1 MSYRI
6 LGRVAF
12 IESSDWV
19 RRSDLSDQRV
29 SDRHSA
35 QNDADGPV
43 RQFLLLLAIDFSVG
57 CVKRSETHH
66 RTFPVV
72 RSALLHAPY
81 ESALKTDWNP
91 GQILTC

>member
-19 RRSDLSDQRV
+19 RHSGLSDQRV
-29 SDRHSA
+29 CDRHSA

-43 RQFLLLLAIDFSVG
+43 RQFLLIA
-57 CVKRSETHH
+57 
-66 RTFPVV
+66 
-72 RSALLHAPY
+72 ALM
-81 ESALKTDWNP
+81 
-91 GQILTC
+91 GQTRGV